1 MDGEI
6 HKEAWLGWWSMV
18 FIHAVF
24 CASETVQQ
32 EHAQAIVYTS
42 LGLNREFG
50 LGH

>member
-1 MDGEI
+1 MKFTRNHGWGGG
-6 HKEAWLGWWSMV
+6 AWF

-24 CASETVQQ
+24 CASETVQHG
-32 EHAQAIVYTS
+32 HAQAIVYTS